1 MTSGIYKIENKKTGQ
16 IYIGQ
21 SKNIE
26 KRFKRHCY
34 VSPID
39 LDIAKYGKEN
49 FNFDILEEADENLEE
64 REAFWIEGYGA
75 YENEYHYN
83 LSPKGTNLKENRRSF
98 DKYILWDVSIC
109 YYNKVA
115 MFNNGNDMGMR
126 PRKCFRCNYKGYRL
140 PIGNFYDFI
149 SCEIIGNLVHSFIND

>member
-26 KRFKRHCY
+26 KRFKKHCHILP
-34 VSPID
+34 VD
-39 LDIAKYGKEN
+39 VDIAKYGEEN
-49 FNFDILEEADENLEE
+49 FDFDILEVVEEHNLKE
-64 REAFWIEGYGA
+64 REKFWIKGYSA

-83 LSPKGTNLKENRRSF
+83 LTSGGSCKHEKLSTS
-98 DKYILWDVSIC
+98 KYILWDTYVCSFLKRDM
-109 YYNKVA
+109 YDNNKE
-115 MFNNGNDMGMR
+115 GLR
-126 PRKCFRCNYKGYRL
+126 PRKCFKCMYKAYCL
-140 PIGNFYDFI
+140 PIGGFYDFL

>member
-26 KRFKRHCY
+26 KRFKKHCHILP
-34 VSPID
+34 VD
-39 LDIAKYGKEN
+39 VDIAKYGKEN
-49 FNFDILEEADENLEE
+49 FYFDILEETNENLEE

-83 LSPKGTNLKENRRSF
+83 LSPKGSNLKDNRGSPS
-98 DKYILWDVSIC
+98 KYTLWDTHVCS
-109 YYNKVA
+109 YHKST
-115 MFNNGNDMGMR
+115 MFNDGNEAGMR
-126 PRKCFRCNYKGYRL
+126 PRKCFRYMYKAYRV
-140 PIGNFYDFI
+140 PINGFYDFL
-149 SCEIIGNLVHSFIND
+149 SCEIIGELIHTFIND